1 MRKWVAILI
10 GVGLIVAIIFGEGA
24 QLALKELYDP
34 SNWRSKQVLKYCGW
48 SCSWLAQR
56 NITEAGG
63 DTCYSPS
70 LLGKDKR
77 DDNIVTNTCLSAIM
91 QVNYFT
97 SVFGVF

>member
-1 MRKWVAILI
+1 MRKWLAILI
-10 GVGLIVAIIFGEGA
+10 GVGLILSIVLGEVYE
-24 QLALKELYDP
+24 LALKESSA
-34 SNWRSKQVLKYCGW
+34 SNWESKQIVKYCGW

-56 NITEAGG
+56 NITAAGG

-77 DDNIVTNTCLSAIM
+77 DDNIVTNTCLSAIIEA
-91 QVNYFT
+91 NYFT